1 MLDENSSILIL
12 KKNVKA
18 SGLVVSGRK
27 LWSLNCNEQLKRFN
41 FKYTCHK
48 LYCKIE
54 IFLFKSFTSKS
65 DQRGICLFG
74 FNTFSTLKDDEKEKR
89 YC

>member
-1 MLDENSSILIL
+1 MSNLKGSTLNIHVINCIVKLKFFLI
-12 KKNVKA
+12 
-18 SGLVVSGRK
+18 
-27 LWSLNCNEQLKRFN
+27 
-41 FKYTCHK
+41 
-48 LYCKIE
+48 
-54 IFLFKSFTSKS
+54 KSFTSKS